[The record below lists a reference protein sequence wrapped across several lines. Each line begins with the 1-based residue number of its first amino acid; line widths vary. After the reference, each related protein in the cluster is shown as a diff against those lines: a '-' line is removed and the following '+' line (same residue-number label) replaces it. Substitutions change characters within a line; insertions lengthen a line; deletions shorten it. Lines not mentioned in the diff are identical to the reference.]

1 MDDRNLFI
9 LTVYI
14 ICVTYV
20 LYRVFKSVDRNQV
33 IVHLD
38 RESLNGQL
46 EAQNLRDRVD
56 IQFKLEKRYQLDRL
70 RELSIQIDNKS
81 AEHSIDVDWDRSSLT
96 DFDGRSRR
104 VIRLTPSM
112 ILDLSQR
119 QVYSFIG
126 SGKILKEKITV
137 EDVLQRDLQTD
148 VLKISASLF
157 DPSKL
162 KKLSSPEST
171 LHFSL
176 TLVLHLFRSTSET
189 GNSVTHILSC
199 DFTVKK
205 APWTDVM
212 RWNPRETTK
221 K

>member
-1 MDDRNLFI
+1 MDDRNLLI

-38 RESLNGQL
+38 GESLNGQL
-46 EAQNLRDRVD
+46 EAQNLKDRVD
-56 IQFKLEKRYQLDRL
+56 IQFKLEKRYQLDQL
-70 RELSIQIDNKS
+70 RQLSIQIDNQS
-81 AEHSIDVDWDRSSLT
+81 PDHSIDVDWDRSSLT

-112 ILDLSQR
+112 ILDLSQH
-119 QVYSFIG
+119 QVFSFIG
-126 SGKILKEKITV
+126 AGKTLKEKLTV
-137 EDVLQRDLQTD
+137 EEVLQRDSQTD
-148 VLKISASLF
+148 VLKISAPLF

-162 KKLSSPEST
+162 KKLSGTDNT
-171 LHFSL
+171 LQFSL
-176 TLVLHLFRSTSET
+176 MLVLHLLRSTGET
-189 GNSVTHILSC
+189 GNSVIHILSC

-212 RWNPRETTK
+212 SWKPR
-221 K
+221 

>member
-1 MDDRNLFI
+1 
-9 LTVYI
+9 
-14 ICVTYV
+14 
-20 LYRVFKSVDRNQV
+20 VFKSVDRNQV

-46 EAQNLRDRVD
+46 EAQNLKERVD

-81 AEHSIDVDWDRSSLT
+81 PDHPIDVDWDRSSLT

-119 QVYSFIG
+119 QVFSFIG
-126 SGKILKEKITV
+126 AGKTLKEKLTV
-137 EDVLQRDLQTD
+137 EDVLQRDSQTD
-148 VLKISASLF
+148 VLKISAPIF

-162 KKLSSPEST
+162 KKLSGTENT
-171 LHFSL
+171 LQFSL
-176 TLVLHLFRSTSET
+176 MLVLHLLRSTGET
-189 GNSVTHILSC
+189 GNSVIHILSC

-212 RWNPRETTK
+212 SWKSR
-221 K
+221 

>member
-46 EAQNLRDRVD
+46 EAQNLKERVD

-81 AEHSIDVDWDRSSLT
+81 PDHPIDVDWDRSSLT

-119 QVYSFIG
+119 QVFSFIG
-126 SGKILKEKITV
+126 AGKTLKEKLTV
-137 EDVLQRDLQTD
+137 EDVLQRDSQTD
-148 VLKISASLF
+148 VLKISAPIF

-162 KKLSSPEST
+162 KKLSGTENT
-171 LHFSL
+171 LQFSL
-176 TLVLHLFRSTSET
+176 MLVLHLLRSTGET
-189 GNSVTHILSC
+189 GNSVIHILSC

-212 RWNPRETTK
+212 SWKSR
-221 K
+221 